1 MYKLP
6 GIKRI
11 SAFCV
16 AVALIFGTIGI
27 TKPDNNVITKA
38 TPENSAYA
46 EELEELSDRQKE
58 LEKKIADANDSIKG
72 QQEKLNA
79 VAEQMSVIS
88 QKIQTTEEY
97 AKQIEDEMCL
107 IDEEMRATQVNLT
120 DKEEAITENVNGF
133 MKRLRAMY
141 INGTESYTSIIADS
155 ADFFDILMR
164 TELIKR
170 VAEHD
175 NDTITQLL
183 DEKKEIDEEKVKLEK
198 QSDELKKKSKEYA
211 EKQASLSDE
220 YVKLLD
226 LQTTYGDSI
235 SQLESDKGQY
245 QAEIDAV
252 ISQYSDL
259 TTQTEAKTTTKKKET
274 KPSSTTSKKTTTN
287 KDDKPVSTTSKKET
301 TTTKKEET
309 KPESTTSKTT
319 TTTKAPAVT
328 PPSSSGSAY
337 ETKINI
343 LMSTAKSMVGGSYVW
358 GGTSPNA
365 TDCSGLTMQCYAK
378 IGISL
383 PHKASLQ
390 ANYGTAV
397 SYSNMKKGDL
407 IFFGGSSYSSIYHV
421 AIYIGDGKM
430 IHAENTYTG
439 IVMSYVSSFAKYNN
453 ITCIKRLI

>member
-1 MYKLP
+1 MKP
-6 GIKRI
+6 
-11 SAFCV
+11 
-16 AVALIFGTIGI
+16 IG
-27 TKPDNNVITKA
+27 
-38 TPENSAYA
+38 AYA
-46 EELEELSDRQKE
+46 LAIDYGYINYSTGME
-58 LEKKIADANDSIKG
+58 DS
-72 QQEKLNA
+72 
-79 VAEQMSVIS
+79 
-88 QKIQTTEEY
+88 Y
-97 AKQIEDEMCL
+97 FKQIEDEMCL

-235 SQLESDKGQY
+235 SQLESDKSQY

>member
-1 MYKLP
+1 MYILP
-6 GIKRI
+6 RIKRA

-16 AVALIFGTIGI
+16 AVALIFGTIGLA
-27 TKPDNNVITKA
+27 KSNNAVITNA
-38 TPENSAYA
+38 TPNNSEYA
-46 EELEELSDRQKE
+46 QELEELSERQKE
-58 LEKKIADANDSIKG
+58 LEEKIADANDSIKG

-79 VAEQMSVIS
+79 VAEQMGIIS

-120 DKEEAITENVNGF
+120 EKEEDITENVNDF
-133 MKRLRAMY
+133 MKRIRAMY
-141 INGTESYTSIIADS
+141 INGTDSYTSIIANS

-183 DEKKEIDEEKVKLEK
+183 DEKKEIDAEKGKLEK
-198 QSDELKKKSKEYA
+198 QSEELKDKSKEYA

-220 YVKLLD
+220 YVKLLE

-235 SQLESDKGQY
+235 SQLESDKSQY
-245 QAEIDAV
+245 QAEIDTV
-252 ISQYSDL
+252 ISQYSNL
-259 TTQTEAKTTTKKKET
+259 TTQTEATTTTKK
-274 KPSSTTSKKTTTN
+274 TTSKKTTTSK
-287 KDDKPVSTTSKKET
+287 KDTEPSTTTSKKET
-301 TTTKKEET
+301 TTTSKKED
-309 KPESTTSKTT
+309 KPSSTTTKTTTT
-319 TTTKAPAVT
+319 TTTKAPVVT
-328 PPSSSGSAY
+328 PPENSGSAY
-337 ETKINI
+337 DTKINI

-358 GGTSPNA
+358 GGTRPTA